1 MSNYG
6 LNIARLPKTRIT
18 ISQGGS
24 NGSRA
29 SPNMKNLLFQC
40 GETYISPIIIPIT
53 ANIYIYTRKYT
64 PLEYLQL
71 FHAFSPIPPPFI
83 SPFYHHPHLDEGPR
97 SSVLLR
103 RPAVCVAP
111 RLPLHTSPGRSCS
124 GPAIQRCWGRRP
136 SARSS
141 QWCPHSEW
149 SPDDNKKAPPKKMD
163 RCPEFQLFSLC
174 CLHDIYFIFADC
186 QDKS

>member
-1 MSNYG
+1 MWG
-6 LNIARLPKTRIT
+6 DVH
-18 ISQGGS
+18 ISHNNS
-24 NGSRA
+24 HYC
-29 SPNMKNLLFQC
+29 K
-40 GETYISPIIIPIT
+40 Y
-53 ANIYIYTRKYT
+53 IYIYTRKYT

-149 SPDDNKKAPPKKMD
+149 SPDDNKKAPPKKWTD
-163 RCPEFQLFSLC
+163 VQSSNFSLYVVC
-174 CLHDIYFIFADC
+174 MIFTSYLQIVRISHRWYVLHFFFGPYT
-186 QDKS
+186 KHL